1 MFHSVQKR
9 EKIYMEQRYDTYTV
23 RHRNLLHP
31 NFLQD
36 ALSEEEI
43 KAETNTLQQR
53 LNEQQSILQRI
64 SAPNM
69 KAMEK
74 LESVRDKF
82 QETSDGEKA
91 GEWEREKWSI
101 AGLRCLSR
109 ALNYVMSVLFLSS
122 PQSSRLLV
130 REPRRPSRP
139 LSRSRRKGLIVSITA
154 LSLWPLTLMRSTKPC
169 HATAVPRYASVFF
182 LNNNLYKFSAAI

>member
-1 MFHSVQKR
+1 MSHLQ
-9 EKIYMEQRYDTYTV
+9 QRYDICNWSYTV
-23 RHRNLLHP
+23 NWFHTE
-31 NFLQD
+31 FLQD

-82 QETSDGEKA
+82 QETSDGEMA
-91 GEWEREKWSI
+91 W
-101 AGLRCLSR
+101 
-109 ALNYVMSVLFLSS
+109 
-122 PQSSRLLV
+122 
-130 REPRRPSRP
+130 
-139 LSRSRRKGLIVSITA
+139 
-154 LSLWPLTLMRSTKPC
+154 
-169 HATAVPRYASVFF
+169 
-182 LNNNLYKFSAAI
+182 

>member
-1 MFHSVQKR
+1 MHVN
-9 EKIYMEQRYDTYTV
+9 EYIYSSI
-23 RHRNLLHP
+23 
-31 NFLQD
+31 FLKD

-82 QETSDGEKA
+82 QETSDGEMA
-91 GEWEREKWSI
+91 
-101 AGLRCLSR
+101 
-109 ALNYVMSVLFLSS
+109 
-122 PQSSRLLV
+122 
-130 REPRRPSRP
+130 
-139 LSRSRRKGLIVSITA
+139 VS
-154 LSLWPLTLMRSTKPC
+154 C
-169 HATAVPRYASVFF
+169 
-182 LNNNLYKFSAAI
+182 

>member
-1 MFHSVQKR
+1 MLTVSQFLLLWYRDLTNVQALKNI
-9 EKIYMEQRYDTYTV
+9 KKFIFQ
-23 RHRNLLHP
+23 

-82 QETSDGEKA
+82 QETSDGE
-91 GEWEREKWSI
+91 
-101 AGLRCLSR
+101 
-109 ALNYVMSVLFLSS
+109 
-122 PQSSRLLV
+122 
-130 REPRRPSRP
+130 
-139 LSRSRRKGLIVSITA
+139 IV
-154 LSLWPLTLMRSTKPC
+154 
-169 HATAVPRYASVFF
+169 VVEVGV
-182 LNNNLYKFSAAI
+182 

>member
-1 MFHSVQKR
+1 MTNTGGTIQSKDAFTKH
-9 EKIYMEQRYDTYTV
+9 
-23 RHRNLLHP
+23 NLL
-31 NFLQD
+31 NRFYLNSIQD

-82 QETSDGEKA
+82 QETSDGE
-91 GEWEREKWSI
+91 
-101 AGLRCLSR
+101 
-109 ALNYVMSVLFLSS
+109 
-122 PQSSRLLV
+122 
-130 REPRRPSRP
+130 
-139 LSRSRRKGLIVSITA
+139 RK
-154 LSLWPLTLMRSTKPC
+154 
-169 HATAVPRYASVFF
+169 
-182 LNNNLYKFSAAI
+182 

>member
-1 MFHSVQKR
+1 MSHLQ
-9 EKIYMEQRYDTYTV
+9 QRYDIYNWSYTV
-23 RHRNLLHP
+23 NWFHTE
-31 NFLQD
+31 FLQD

-82 QETSDGEKA
+82 QETSDGEMA
-91 GEWEREKWSI
+91 W
-101 AGLRCLSR
+101 
-109 ALNYVMSVLFLSS
+109 
-122 PQSSRLLV
+122 
-130 REPRRPSRP
+130 
-139 LSRSRRKGLIVSITA
+139 
-154 LSLWPLTLMRSTKPC
+154 
-169 HATAVPRYASVFF
+169 
-182 LNNNLYKFSAAI
+182 